1 MPSLAGNVRR
11 TGRDFP
17 SIPGLIP
24 DLYRTCAGPA
34 PEPASMAQQTG
45 IFNISGKI
53 QENTYAFGR
62 QPENK

>member
-1 MPSLAGNVRR
+1 VG
-11 TGRDFP
+11 DFP

-34 PEPASMAQQTG
+34 PEPAIMAQQTG
-45 IFNISGKI
+45 LFDLSGKI
-53 QENTYAFGR
+53 GDQVFYYNAFGS